1 MFTDKD
7 FIVQCSISSQ
17 VGVRKASEEQI
28 AAAEYIP
35 ADKKD
40 SLWLTMDG
48 YPNMSLPGQLSFSR
62 EAMSIS
68 QYKTNLLYG
77 HSVTALHGRQDPY
90 RWVGSFSGQWEG
102 AQTILLDADE
112 CPIELQDLWDRLQR
126 KPTFAFTTQH
136 HQVANY
142 GNRFRLVYA
151 FDQVMHN
158 KDDYNKI
165 AHALMFEVEE
175 TIRQSGY
182 NDYKLDPCTTGEG
195 RFFLGNPNAGVTTFD
210 SWTVY
215 SPLDI
220 VSVYDDTPH
229 QQFTTL
235 DVDTK
240 SSIQSKQAKH
250 SQSDK
255 GKGVSPTRPHP
266 FVYLKKD
273 IAQNMKRDC
282 EKPNADIQE
291 IVMKYSKHYITRFK
305 TSLEE
310 TPAEQSY
317 IECPD
322 DYLEIWFRWLTHY
335 QPGRK
340 PIKEIKRF
348 RNGDGRHLLLRI
360 QLLVVMAIHHDRLCF
375 DELVFHALAL
385 FNMAYSNKNRDGSI
399 CTGKDYFTPVR
410 LWSIAKEVWIA
421 NPEYVKIT
429 MTKQFKKC
437 HKSWMVN
444 PKYADAQGKRPIEV
458 KGEVQHDITVKKWFG
473 HIEKIKTM
481 VKNGI
486 TYSKIAETLSAMLGK
501 PIKSSTLGRYIRLW
515 RKKNSEVV
523 KTGDVNAEKNDK
535 ICADCVFSPYFT
547 HFSSTSS
554 TLSTSPHP
562 PYTPNKRQA
571 ILSDSNQMNQANTTR
586 FQMVDERYA
595 WFCSLFDPTLSR
607 NQNLKIMKDE
617 GFVISASTFKRYK
630 RRWEKEKTVRLD
642 SACTYELVV

>member
-175 TIRQSGY
+175 TIRQAGY

-250 SQSDK
+250 SQSEM
-255 GKGVSPTRPHP
+255 GRGVSPTRPHP

-291 IVMKYSKHYITRFK
+291 IVKKYSSDYITRFK

-322 DYLEIWFRWLTHY
+322 DYLEIWFRWLTTH

-385 FNMAYSNKNRDGSI
+385 FNM
-399 CTGKDYFTPVR
+399 
-410 LWSIAKEVWIA
+410 
-421 NPEYVKIT
+421 VKIT
-429 MTKQFKKC
+429 SRLRDC
-437 HKSWMVN
+437 GVL
-444 PKYADAQGKRPIEV
+444 PRR
-458 KGEVQHDITVKKWFG
+458 FG
-473 HIEKIKTM
+473 LR
-481 VKNGI
+481 
-486 TYSKIAETLSAMLGK
+486 TLNML
-501 PIKSSTLGRYIRLW
+501 R
-515 RKKNSEVV
+515 
-523 KTGDVNAEKNDK
+523 
-535 ICADCVFSPYFT
+535 
-547 HFSSTSS
+547 
-554 TLSTSPHP
+554 
-562 PYTPNKRQA
+562 
-571 ILSDSNQMNQANTTR
+571 
-586 FQMVDERYA
+586 
-595 WFCSLFDPTLSR
+595 
-607 NQNLKIMKDE
+607 
-617 GFVISASTFKRYK
+617 
-630 RRWEKEKTVRLD
+630 
-642 SACTYELVV
+642 

>member
-1 MFTDKD
+1 MFKDKD

-112 CPIELQDLWDRLQR
+112 CPIDLHDLWDRLQR

-136 HQVANY
+136 HQVADY

-158 KDDYNKI
+158 KDGYNKI
-165 AHALMFEVEE
+165 ALALMYEVEE
-175 TIRQSGY
+175 AIRQAGY
-182 NDYKLDPCTTGEG
+182 DEYKLDPCTTGEG
-195 RFFLGNPNAGVTTFD
+195 RFFLGNPNAGVTSFD
-210 SWTVY
+210 SWAVY

-220 VSVYDDTPH
+220 VSVYDDTP
-229 QQFTTL
+229 QQQVTTL
-235 DVDTK
+235 DFDMRNT
-240 SSIQSKQAKH
+240 IYGKQTKH
-250 SQSDK
+250 SQSEM
-255 GKGVSPTRPHP
+255 GRGVSPTRPHP

-429 MTKQFKKC
+429 MAKQFKKC

-562 PYTPNKRQA
+562 PYTPNKRQV

-630 RRWEKEKTVRLD
+630 RRWEREKTVRLD

>member
-1 MFTDKD
+1 MFKNKD

-112 CPIELQDLWDRLQR
+112 CPIDLHDLWDRLQR

-136 HQVANY
+136 HQVADY

-158 KDDYNKI
+158 KDGYNKI
-165 AHALMFEVEE
+165 ALALMYEVEE
-175 TIRQSGY
+175 TIRQAGY

-195 RFFLGNPNAGVTTFD
+195 RFFLGNPNAGVTSFD
-210 SWTVY
+210 SWAVY

-220 VSVYDDTPH
+220 VSVYDDTP
-229 QQFTTL
+229 QQQVTTL
-235 DVDTK
+235 DFDMRNT
-240 SSIQSKQAKH
+240 IYGKQTKH
-250 SQSDK
+250 SQSEMDR
-255 GKGVSPTRPHP
+255 GVSPTRPHP

-273 IAQNMKRDC
+273 IAQNMKMDC

-429 MTKQFKKC
+429 MAKQFKKC

-523 KTGDVNAEKNDK
+523 KTGDVNAEKNEK
-535 ICADCVFSPYFT
+535 ICGDCAFSPYST

-554 TLSTSPHP
+554 TLST
-562 PYTPNKRQA
+562 
-571 ILSDSNQMNQANTTR
+571 
-586 FQMVDERYA
+586 
-595 WFCSLFDPTLSR
+595 FCSLYDPTLSR
-607 NQNLKIMKDE
+607 NQNLKKMKDE

>member
-1 MFTDKD
+1 MFKNKD

-35 ADKKD
+35 TDKKN

-48 YPNMSLPGQLSFSR
+48 CPNMSLPGQLSFSR

-112 CPIELQDLWDRLQR
+112 CPIDLQDLWDRLQR

-136 HQVANY
+136 HQVADY

-158 KDDYNKI
+158 KDGYNKI
-165 AHALMFEVEE
+165 ALALMYEVEE
-175 TIRQSGY
+175 AIRQAGY

-195 RFFLGNPNAGVTTFD
+195 RFFLGNPNAGVTSFD
-210 SWTVY
+210 SWAVY

-220 VSVYDDTPH
+220 VSVYDDTP
-229 QQFTTL
+229 QQKVTTL
-235 DVDTK
+235 DFDMRST
-240 SSIQSKQAKH
+240 IHGKQTKH
-250 SQSDK
+250 SQSEM
-255 GKGVSPTRPHP
+255 GRGVSPTRPHP

-399 CTGKDYFTPVR
+399 CTGKDYFTPAR
-410 LWSIAKEVWIA
+410 LWSIAKKVWIA

-429 MTKQFKKC
+429 MAKQFKKC

-444 PKYADAQGKRPIEV
+444 PKYADARGKRPIEV

-501 PIKSSTLGRYIRLW
+501 PIKSSTLGRYICLW

-523 KTGDVNAEKNDK
+523 KTGDVNAEKNGK
-535 ICADCVFSPYFT
+535 ICADCAFSPYST

-554 TLSTSPHP
+554 TFSTSPHP